1 MSVLEEIQAARRN
14 LERPSGEEKSPV
26 SILDTIRSLKQDL
39 VDGSEITELGQAP
52 VAAGFEAGVK
62 GLQSSK
68 QTATAAFNY
77 LTDDPEAAKQNLVE
91 ADKLD
96 GQAGRIG
103 QHLASFEDFIEDPGF
118 SNFAEMSAFK
128 LGQAAPSAIE
138 SLALATA
145 GAAVGLTTTGVGAV
159 PGLVGGLVAKG
170 KAKRMVRDAV
180 LDYAKGEASD
190 EQAEV
195 AQQALKLGARAAFGA
210 KAGAAS
216 GGYYQ
221 GVASS
226 FSESMETGQDPI
238 EAAKLAAVMGV
249 PFAAADVA
257 PEILFVK
264 SLAKLAKSSKG
275 SAMGDFA
282 SSTLKQGGAETFAEG
297 SQESLIVAQR
307 FQQDPNYDSDRA
319 IMRIADA
326 AYSGLVGG
334 SAIGTTSGSVKA
346 ALTAARN
353 MLNDTRKT
361 MDQNTTSE
369 ATVKNFEFDD
379 LSPQGMAQ
387 VPLNELVYAV
397 QDVQDGQTLEADPIS
412 QEHAAAA
419 IQELNRRAEEMGQ
432 NRFQELV
439 MRELNAGKTQDPLS
453 ELDQAAPNESDLP
466 EAGATEQRAIDNY
479 EDEDIATAETT
490 QGFEERLLGHKNK
503 KTLVGY
509 KIGSNG
515 LKDRLAELQEE
526 NPGRQ
531 YRLVQKDGK
540 GYVEEVV
547 ESSFDVTE
555 IVNEGIT
562 KARAGVLKKGVDR
575 TVPATDPQGKDFKL
589 APTELAFAGQR
600 ANNKD
605 KANAASMTY
614 PQLIMSGFLRMVQEL
629 TEKGFKID
637 LDSLPDDTV
646 IIRGKAKNGVPIR
659 TQYTWGDLK
668 RTWAQRKDTREGSAF
683 DGLSAKEQKLIE
695 TEEQIEKLRRDP
707 SVGATRNELD
717 ELIIQRDAQ
726 LAEIESRDDTETD
739 TTVMGAI
746 QQEQE
751 EQKALILDEDGKA
764 IIYSAGKPRDG
775 KTITAP
781 KDESIE
787 YGVINKKGKPA
798 SQKQQDIIDGRAERK
813 AKKTAD
819 AQARRERLEQDKKDK
834 QAEADQTKQA
844 TQERVAETKAKR
856 DAAKPKAKAQPKQ
869 EQKPQP
875 KAKPKP
881 KPKAKP
887 LTRKESGKVSFYG
900 SFPDVFARYANAIV
914 SAIGIKTKIHI
925 MWADDLQAFNE
936 QNGDPIGEASVK
948 NAIDGTLKGFVAQR
962 DGNAYIV
969 LSKDIGN
976 PFRQAL
982 VAAVL
987 GHELGHVLFKESI
1000 NNLSKENLA
1009 RLKKAYQEQ
1018 LKTKNNKQ
1026 YTNDDA
1032 GFEEWYADQVSAWAG
1047 KQTKTPGK
1055 FAESHFKRIGL
1066 KMQQIWRKSRSFVRQ
1081 MFRSA
1086 TDTQKAQT
1094 RTLKD
1099 RFTLD
1104 ETFEQY
1110 MESVLNSVNGA
1121 QSRSEPNWRY
1131 ANKTDSAKN
1140 NYNRMKDDFLNK
1152 VGSIEGKPLLTK
1164 LMEAMKDIWNSSL
1177 FDGLA
1182 KVLFS
1187 ADQYAR
1193 SRLGQY
1199 GPAFAN
1205 LFYHR
1210 TQSAKDAMGDMLN
1223 KSHRAL
1229 DKWNAQFS
1237 EIIGKDQDISR
1248 KVLEEMQSGVP
1259 INESV
1264 DPKMRQKLADFFDR
1278 FHSDYLV
1285 KRIPGIGKVQN
1296 YFPIVYNIAALQ
1308 ENPDAFL
1315 AELAKAGLNPKEAQ
1329 TVMRA
1334 MLDNDGAFTEEMPN
1348 PELVGPSFDS
1358 KLQRKLKNIDMQA
1371 MQKLGFYQDPMLA
1384 VQLYLKQATKH
1395 AEYNVIKKQAEE
1407 LINKMPPKQRAHAR
1421 QIVLGYMGRL
1431 GANIDPKWNKFQSYI
1446 AALQFATT
1454 LLFATVASF
1463 TDLGNPIVR
1472 AKDMDGFKSALR
1484 NWRKY
1489 MSKQSREEMT
1499 QFAERIGAASREAV
1513 QDALHQAYNSEYID
1527 PGARKW
1533 SDKYFKAIGLEHW
1546 TRMTRIIAA
1555 NMARDFIATHTKKA
1569 AAGDVRSLRYLKE
1582 LGLTPE
1588 IVAKGFDI
1596 ENDSMDLTT
1605 PEGEA
1610 VQNAILQFVDE
1621 AIIRPN
1627 AAQRPVWA
1635 SDPHYMLIWQLKSFF
1650 YSFGQVVVGGVAR
1663 EMQSRWAEGDR
1674 AKAAIPA
1681 IVLFGALLPLAALA
1695 LQTRELIKGA
1705 FKDDE
1710 REKPE
1715 EETIS
1720 YLFDLVDRAGI
1731 LGPLSIVKSINDA
1744 GNYGRSGIVA
1754 ALGPTAG
1761 TIETFLDED
1770 TRNLVKRLTPIYSQ
1784 L

>member
-1 MSVLEEIQAARRN
+1 MSGN
-14 LERPSGEEKSPV
+14 LLRD
-26 SILDTIRSLKQDL
+26 INSLKRDIEKQAETKSSGLPGRISLLRQDL
-39 VDGSEITELGQAP
+39 D
-52 VAAGFEAGVK
+52 AGMILTDQNLTPMEAGMEAGRQ
-62 GLQSSK
+62 GLRSAK
-68 QTATAAFNY
+68 NTALSAGNY
-77 LTDDPEAAKQNLVE
+77 LIGDDDTG
-91 ADKLD
+91 ADYLKKAQAID
-96 GQAGRIG
+96 GQVGRLSG
-103 QHLASFEDFIEDPGF
+103 QYTSFEEFIDDPGF
-118 SNFAEMSAFK
+118 SNFAEMTTFK
-128 LGQAAPSAIE
+128 LGQAVPSAIE
-138 SLALATA
+138 SFASGTA
-145 GAAVGLTTTGVGAV
+145 GAAIGFVSGGGVGAV
-159 PGLVGGLVAKG
+159 PGFVGGLVAKG
-170 KAKRMVRDAV
+170 QAKRMIRDAIV
-180 LDYAKGEASD
+180 DYAKGEATD
-190 EQAEV
+190 EQKNV
-195 AQQALKLGARAAFGA
+195 AQQALKFGA
-210 KAGAAS
+210 VKSFNGAKRGVVPGAKVGAMS
-216 GGYYQ
+216 TGYYQ
-221 GVASS
+221 GVAAS
-226 FSESMETGQDPI
+226 FGESLETDQDRQ
-238 EAAKLAAVMGV
+238 EAAGIAALMGI

-264 SLAKLAKSSKG
+264 SLAKLGRSTG
-275 SAMGDFA
+275 NTSALKAFGGA
-282 SSTLKQGGAETFAEG
+282 VVKQGAAEALAEG
-297 SQESLIVAQR
+297 GQESLIVAQR
-307 FQQDPNYDSDRA
+307 FQQDPNYDKERA
-319 IMRIADA
+319 VMRIADS
-326 AYSGLVGG
+326 AYSGLVAGKALG
-334 SAIGTTSGSVKA
+334 VASGTVSA
-346 ALTAARN
+346 ALTSARSA
-353 MLNDTRKT
+353 LDKTRQTIHEKT
-361 MDQNTTSE
+361 APSGE
-369 ATVKNFEFDD
+369 AETVKNFEFDD
-379 LSPQGMAQ
+379 LSPEGMAQ

-397 QDVQDGQTLEADPIS
+397 QDVQDGQIQEGDPIS

-419 IQELNRRAEEMGQ
+419 IQELNRRGEEMGQ

-439 MRELNAGKTQDPLS
+439 MRELNAGKTADPLS
-453 ELDQAAPNESDLP
+453 ELDQATPNESDLP
-466 EAGATEQRAIDNY
+466 EAGATEQRAADNY

-490 QGFEERLLGHKNK
+490 QGFEERLIGKNK
-503 KTLVGY
+503 KGDGY
-509 KIGSNG
+509 KLNSKAIKNRMA
-515 LKDRLAELQEE
+515 KLQEE

-531 YRLVQKDGK
+531 YRIVQKEGSAFI
-540 GYVEEVV
+540 EEVV
-547 ESSFDVTE
+547 ESSFDVSE

-562 KARAGVLKKGVDR
+562 KARAGVLADGADR

-589 APTELAFAGQR
+589 SPKELAFAGQR

-605 KANAASMTY
+605 KANASNMTY
-614 PQLIMSGFLRMVQEL
+614 PQLIMSGLLRMVQEL

-637 LDSLPDDTV
+637 LEALPDDTV
-646 IIRGKAKNGVPIR
+646 IVGGKVINGVPIR
-659 TQYTWGDLK
+659 TQYTYGDLK
-668 RTWAQRKDTREGSAF
+668 KAWAQRKDTREGSAF
-683 DGLSAKEQKLIE
+683 DGLTAKEQRLIK
-695 TEEQIEKLRRDP
+695 TEEQIEKLEQGP
-707 SVGATRNELD
+707 IND
-717 ELIIQRDAQ
+717 ETQSEIDNLTIQRDAQ

-739 TTVMGAI
+739 TTVMGTI

-751 EQKALILDEDGKA
+751 EQKARIFDEDGKP
-764 IIYSAGKPRDG
+764 IIYSNNRGTKPEVKIPSRLD
-775 KTITAP
+775 
-781 KDESIE
+781 SRR
-787 YGVINKKGKPA
+787 KGN
-798 SQKQQDIIDGRAERK
+798 QNR
-813 AKKTAD
+813 
-819 AQARRERLEQDKKDK
+819 KKDK
-834 QAEADQTKQA
+834 QAE
-844 TQERVAETKAKR
+844 TQERVATTKAKR
-856 DAAKPKAKAQPKQ
+856 DTAKPEAQPKQEQKPKAQPKQ
-869 EQKPQP
+869 EQKP
-875 KAKPKP
+875 KAT
-881 KPKAKP
+881 PKAKP

-925 MWADDLQAFNE
+925 MWADDLKAFNE

-1308 ENPDAFL
+1308 GNPDAFL

-1431 GANIDPKWNKFQSYI
+1431 GADIDPKWNKFQSYI

-1770 TRNLVKRLTPIYSQ
+1770 MGNLVKRLTPIYSQ

>member
-1 MSVLEEIQAARRN
+1 MSVLQEIQAARRRF
-14 LERPSGEEKSPV
+14 EKPSSEEQSPV
-26 SILDTIRSLKQDL
+26 STLDAIRSLRQDL

-52 VAAGFEAGVK
+52 VEAGFEAGIK

-68 QTATAAFNY
+68 QTAAAAFNY

-361 MDQNTTSE
+361 MDAFGPAPREGRTFTPE
-369 ATVKNFEFDD
+369 ADEASDTGPAPREGRTFTPEADEASDTGPTVNSFEFEDT
-379 LSPQGMAQ
+379 SPEGMAKA
-387 VPLNELVYAV
+387 PLNELLYAAK
-397 QDVQDGQTLEADPIS
+397 DAQDGETLAADPTT

-419 IQELNRRAEEMGQ
+419 IQELNRRSEEMGQ

-439 MRELNAGKTQDPLS
+439 RRELQQGSTQPENDQS
-453 ELDQAAPNESDLP
+453 EVDQEIFNETDLP
-466 EAGATEQRAIDNY
+466 EAGATEQR
-479 EDEDIATAETT
+479 TADGELSEQP
-490 QGFEERLLGHKNK
+490 QGFEERLLGKNTKGDGYVPGSRAIRTRLK
-503 KTLVGY
+503 K
-509 KIGSNG
+509 
-515 LKDRLAELQEE
+515 LQEE
-526 NPGRQ
+526 NPGLQ
-531 YRLVQKDGK
+531 YRLVQKDGTEFI
-540 GYVEEVV
+540 EEVV
-547 ESSFDVTE
+547 ESSFDVSQ
-555 IVNEGIT
+555 IINEGVT
-562 KARAGVLKKGVDR
+562 KARAGTKEGGKDR
-575 TVPATDPQGKDFKL
+575 TLPATDPQGKDINL
-589 APTELAFAGQR
+589 SPVELAYAGMR

-605 KANAASMTY
+605 KANASSMTY
-614 PQLIMSGFLRMVQEL
+614 PQLLMSGFLRMNQEL
-629 TEKGFKID
+629 ADKGFKIN
-637 LDSLPDDTV
+637 LDTLPDSTV
-646 IIRGKAKNGVPIR
+646 IAKANGKA
-659 TQYTWGDLK
+659 YTWGGLK
-668 RTWAQRKDTREGSAF
+668 KAWAKRADTKEGSAF
-683 DGLSAKEQKLIE
+683 DGKAAKEDALIS
-695 TEEQIEKLRRDP
+695 TEEQIDKLITELEALDP
-707 SVGATRNELD
+707 DLQGRAAQASAELD
-717 ELIIQRDAQ
+717 I
-726 LAEIESRDDTETD
+726 AEASREDQANVLEQNEEVETD
-739 TTVMGAI
+739 TIAMGEA
-746 QQEQE
+746 Q
-751 EQKALILDEDGKA
+751 A
-764 IIYSAGKPRDG
+764 
-775 KTITAP
+775 
-781 KDESIE
+781 
-787 YGVINKKGKPA
+787 
-798 SQKQQDIIDGRAERK
+798 QQD
-813 AKKTAD
+813 AKKTRTVD
-819 AQARRERLEQDKKDK
+819 ENGNPINYSTRKG
-834 QAEADQTKQA
+834 T
-844 TQERVAETKAKR
+844 
-856 DAAKPKAKAQPKQ
+856 KPKATP
-869 EQKPQP
+869 
-875 KAKPKP
+875 KPKP
-881 KPKAKP
+881 KPKATPKP
-887 LTRKESGKVSFYG
+887 KPKPKPAQKSAPVKERVIGKVSVWG
-900 SFPDVFARYANAIV
+900 SFPDVFANYANAIIAAV
-914 SAIGIKTKIHI
+914 GIKKKVNIL
-925 MWADDLQAFNE
+925 WAEDADAFFE
-936 QNGDPIGEASVK
+936 QNPGV
-948 NAIDGTLKGFVAQR
+948 IDGAVINKATEGKQR
-962 DGNAYIV
+962 AMVYQLDDVAYIFIK
-969 LSKDIGN
+969 KDLGN
-976 PFRQAL
+976 DYRIANT
-982 VAAVL
+982 AAIL
-987 GHELGHVLFKESI
+987 GHELGHILYRESI
-1000 NNLSKENLA
+1000 DNMSEANLA
-1009 RLKKAYQEQ
+1009 RLQKAYQEQ
-1018 LKTKNNKQ
+1018 LKTKSNKQ
-1026 YTNDDA
+1026 YTNDDQ
-1032 GFEEWYADQVSAWAG
+1032 GFQEWYSDQVSAWAA
-1047 KQTKTPGK
+1047 KQTKTPTK
-1055 FAESHFKRIGL
+1055 FAESHFKRVAA
-1066 KMQQIWRKSRSFVRQ
+1066 KMQTLWRKARQFVRQ
-1081 MFRSA
+1081 NIRSLSPEA
-1086 TDTQKAQT
+1086 RESL
-1094 RTLKD
+1094 RTMKD

-1308 ENPDAFL
+1308 GNPDAFL

-1431 GANIDPKWNKFQSYI
+1431 GADIDPKWNKFQSYI

-1770 TRNLVKRLTPIYSQ
+1770 MGNLVKRLTPIYSQ

>member
-1 MSVLEEIQAARRN
+1 MSVLQEIQAARRRF
-14 LERPSGEEKSPV
+14 EKPSSEEQSPV
-26 SILDTIRSLKQDL
+26 STLDAIRSLRQDL

-52 VAAGFEAGVK
+52 VEAGFEAGIK

-68 QTATAAFNY
+68 QTAAAAFNY

-361 MDQNTTSE
+361 MDAFGPAPREGRTFTPE
-369 ATVKNFEFDD
+369 ADEASDTGPTVNSFEFEDT
-379 LSPQGMAQ
+379 SPEGMAKA
-387 VPLNELVYAV
+387 PLNELLYAAK
-397 QDVQDGQTLEADPIS
+397 DAQDGETLAADPTT

-419 IQELNRRAEEMGQ
+419 IQELNRRSEEMGQ

-439 MRELNAGKTQDPLS
+439 RRELQQGSTQPENDQS
-453 ELDQAAPNESDLP
+453 EVDQEIFNETDLP
-466 EAGATEQRAIDNY
+466 EAGATEQR
-479 EDEDIATAETT
+479 TADGELSEQP
-490 QGFEERLLGHKNK
+490 QGFEERLLGKNTKGDGYVPGSRAIRTRLK
-503 KTLVGY
+503 K
-509 KIGSNG
+509 
-515 LKDRLAELQEE
+515 LQEE
-526 NPGRQ
+526 NPGLQ
-531 YRLVQKDGK
+531 YRLVQKDGTEFI
-540 GYVEEVV
+540 EEVV
-547 ESSFDVTE
+547 ESSFDVSQ
-555 IVNEGIT
+555 IINEGVT
-562 KARAGVLKKGVDR
+562 KARAGTKEGGKDR
-575 TVPATDPQGKDFKL
+575 TLPATDPQGKDINL
-589 APTELAFAGQR
+589 SPVELAYAGMR

-605 KANAASMTY
+605 KANASSMTY
-614 PQLIMSGFLRMVQEL
+614 PQLLMSGFLRMNQEL
-629 TEKGFKID
+629 ADKGFKIN
-637 LDSLPDDTV
+637 LDTLPDSTV
-646 IIRGKAKNGVPIR
+646 IAKANGKA
-659 TQYTWGDLK
+659 YTWGDLK
-668 RTWAQRKDTREGSAF
+668 KAWAKRADTKEGSAF
-683 DGLSAKEQKLIE
+683 DGKAAKEDALIS
-695 TEEQIEKLRRDP
+695 TEEQIDKLITELEALDP
-707 SVGATRNELD
+707 DLQGRAAQASAELD
-717 ELIIQRDAQ
+717 I
-726 LAEIESRDDTETD
+726 AEASREDQANVLEQNEEVETD
-739 TTVMGAI
+739 TIAMGEA
-746 QQEQE
+746 Q
-751 EQKALILDEDGKA
+751 A
-764 IIYSAGKPRDG
+764 
-775 KTITAP
+775 
-781 KDESIE
+781 
-787 YGVINKKGKPA
+787 
-798 SQKQQDIIDGRAERK
+798 QQD
-813 AKKTAD
+813 AKKTRTVD
-819 AQARRERLEQDKKDK
+819 ENGNPINYSTRKG
-834 QAEADQTKQA
+834 T
-844 TQERVAETKAKR
+844 
-856 DAAKPKAKAQPKQ
+856 KPKATP
-869 EQKPQP
+869 
-875 KAKPKP
+875 KPKP
-881 KPKAKP
+881 KPKATPKP
-887 LTRKESGKVSFYG
+887 KPKPKPAQKSAPVKERVIGKVSVWG
-900 SFPDVFARYANAIV
+900 SFPDVFANYANAIIAAV
-914 SAIGIKTKIHI
+914 GIKKKVNIL
-925 MWADDLQAFNE
+925 WAEDADAFFE
-936 QNGDPIGEASVK
+936 QNPGV
-948 NAIDGTLKGFVAQR
+948 IDGAVINKATEGKQR
-962 DGNAYIV
+962 AMVYQLDDVAYIFIK
-969 LSKDIGN
+969 KDLGN
-976 PFRQAL
+976 DYRIANT
-982 VAAVL
+982 AAIL
-987 GHELGHVLFKESI
+987 GHELGHILYRESI
-1000 NNLSKENLA
+1000 DNMSEANLA
-1009 RLKKAYQEQ
+1009 RLQKAYQEQ
-1018 LKTKNNKQ
+1018 LKTKSNKQ
-1026 YTNDDA
+1026 YTNDDQ
-1032 GFEEWYADQVSAWAG
+1032 GFQEWYSDQVSAWAA
-1047 KQTKTPGK
+1047 KQTKTPTK
-1055 FAESHFKRIGL
+1055 FAESHFKRVAA
-1066 KMQQIWRKSRSFVRQ
+1066 KMQTLWRKARQFVRQ
-1081 MFRSA
+1081 NIRSLSPEA
-1086 TDTQKAQT
+1086 RESL
-1094 RTLKD
+1094 RTMKD

-1308 ENPDAFL
+1308 GNPDAFL

-1431 GANIDPKWNKFQSYI
+1431 GADIDPKWNKFQSYI

-1770 TRNLVKRLTPIYSQ
+1770 MGNLVKRLTPIYSQ

>member
-1 MSVLEEIQAARRN
+1 MSVLQEIQAARRRF
-14 LERPSGEEKSPV
+14 EKPSSEEQSPV
-26 SILDTIRSLKQDL
+26 STLDAIRSLRQDL

-52 VAAGFEAGVK
+52 VEAGFEAGIK

-68 QTATAAFNY
+68 QTAAAAFNY

-361 MDQNTTSE
+361 MDAFGPAPREGRTFTPE
-369 ATVKNFEFDD
+369 ADEASDTGPAPREGRTFTPEADEASDTGPTVNSFEFEDT
-379 LSPQGMAQ
+379 SPEGMAKA
-387 VPLNELVYAV
+387 PLNELLYAAK
-397 QDVQDGQTLEADPIS
+397 DAQDGETLAADPTT

-419 IQELNRRAEEMGQ
+419 IQELNRRSEEMGQ

-439 MRELNAGKTQDPLS
+439 RRELQQGSTQPENDQS
-453 ELDQAAPNESDLP
+453 EVDQEIFNETDLP
-466 EAGATEQRAIDNY
+466 EAGATEQR
-479 EDEDIATAETT
+479 TADGELSEQP
-490 QGFEERLLGHKNK
+490 QGFEERLLGKNTKGDGYVPGSRAIRTRLK
-503 KTLVGY
+503 K
-509 KIGSNG
+509 
-515 LKDRLAELQEE
+515 LQEE
-526 NPGRQ
+526 NPGLQ
-531 YRLVQKDGK
+531 YRLVQKDGTEFI
-540 GYVEEVV
+540 EEVV
-547 ESSFDVTE
+547 ESSFDVSQ
-555 IVNEGIT
+555 IINEGVT
-562 KARAGVLKKGVDR
+562 KARAGTKEGGKDR
-575 TVPATDPQGKDFKL
+575 TLPATDPQGKDINL
-589 APTELAFAGQR
+589 SPVELAYAGMR

-605 KANAASMTY
+605 KANASSMTY
-614 PQLIMSGFLRMVQEL
+614 PQLLMSGFLRMNQEL
-629 TEKGFKID
+629 ADKGFKIN
-637 LDSLPDDTV
+637 LDTLPDSTV
-646 IIRGKAKNGVPIR
+646 IAKANGKA
-659 TQYTWGDLK
+659 YTWGDLK
-668 RTWAQRKDTREGSAF
+668 KAWAKRADTKEGSAF
-683 DGLSAKEQKLIE
+683 DGKAAKEDALIS
-695 TEEQIEKLRRDP
+695 TEEQIDKLITELEALDP
-707 SVGATRNELD
+707 DLQGRAAQASAELD
-717 ELIIQRDAQ
+717 I
-726 LAEIESRDDTETD
+726 AEASREDQANVLEQNEEVETD
-739 TTVMGAI
+739 TIAMGEA
-746 QQEQE
+746 Q
-751 EQKALILDEDGKA
+751 A
-764 IIYSAGKPRDG
+764 
-775 KTITAP
+775 
-781 KDESIE
+781 
-787 YGVINKKGKPA
+787 
-798 SQKQQDIIDGRAERK
+798 QQD
-813 AKKTAD
+813 AKKTRTVD
-819 AQARRERLEQDKKDK
+819 ENGNPINYSTRKG
-834 QAEADQTKQA
+834 T
-844 TQERVAETKAKR
+844 
-856 DAAKPKAKAQPKQ
+856 KPKATP
-869 EQKPQP
+869 
-875 KAKPKP
+875 KPKP
-881 KPKAKP
+881 KPKATPKP
-887 LTRKESGKVSFYG
+887 KPKPKPAQKSAPVKERVIGKVSVWG
-900 SFPDVFARYANAIV
+900 SFPDVFANYANAIIAAV
-914 SAIGIKTKIHI
+914 GIKKKVNIL
-925 MWADDLQAFNE
+925 WAEDADAFFE
-936 QNGDPIGEASVK
+936 QNPGV
-948 NAIDGTLKGFVAQR
+948 IDGAVINKATEGKQR
-962 DGNAYIV
+962 AMVYQLDDVAYIFIK
-969 LSKDIGN
+969 KDLGN
-976 PFRQAL
+976 DYRIANT
-982 VAAVL
+982 AAIL
-987 GHELGHVLFKESI
+987 GHELGHILYRESI
-1000 NNLSKENLA
+1000 DNMSEANLA
-1009 RLKKAYQEQ
+1009 RLQKAYQEQ
-1018 LKTKNNKQ
+1018 LKTKSNKQ
-1026 YTNDDA
+1026 YTNDDQ
-1032 GFEEWYADQVSAWAG
+1032 GFQEWYSDQVSAWAA
-1047 KQTKTPGK
+1047 KQTKTPTK
-1055 FAESHFKRIGL
+1055 FAESHFKRVAA
-1066 KMQQIWRKSRSFVRQ
+1066 KMQTLWRKARQFVRQ
-1081 MFRSA
+1081 NIRSLSPEA
-1086 TDTQKAQT
+1086 RESL
-1094 RTLKD
+1094 RTMKD

-1308 ENPDAFL
+1308 GNPDAFL

-1431 GANIDPKWNKFQSYI
+1431 GADIDPKWNKFQSYI

-1770 TRNLVKRLTPIYSQ
+1770 MGNLVKRLTPIYSQ

>member
-1 MSVLEEIQAARRN
+1 MSGFDIDQQIDDLEKQIA
-14 LERPSGEEKSPV
+14 
-26 SILDTIRSLKQDL
+26 LDTKSESIIPNIDL
-39 VDGSEITELGQAP
+39 MIADLEAGEVMTPQNLSATE
-52 VAAGFEAGVK
+52 AGFEAGRK
-62 GLQSSK
+62 GLSSSK
-68 QTATAAFNY
+68 ETAVAAFDY
-77 LTDDPEAAKQNLVE
+77 LTGDDEAGAARLKTAE
-91 ADKLD
+91 TID
-96 GQAGRIG
+96 GQVGRLSS
-103 QHLASFEDFIEDPGF
+103 QYASFEDFIEDPGF

-128 LGQAAPSAIE
+128 LGQAVPSAIE
-138 SLALATA
+138 SLAAGTA
-145 GAAVGLTTTGVGAV
+145 GAAIGFSTGAGIGALPGFAAGIVG
-159 PGLVGGLVAKG
+159 KG
-170 KAKRMVRDAV
+170 QAKRMVRDAI
-180 LDYAKGEASD
+180 LDYAKGKGT
-190 EQAEV
+190 AESIDV
-195 AQQALKLGARAAFGA
+195 AQQALKLGAIQKYASTGA
-210 KAGAAS
+210 KVGALS
-216 GGYYQ
+216 TGYYQ

-226 FSESMETGQDPI
+226 FSESMETGQNPA
-238 EAAKLAAVMGV
+238 EAARLAALVGA
-249 PFAAADVA
+249 PFALADVA
-257 PEILFVK
+257 PEILFIK
-264 SLAKLAKSSKG
+264 SLSKLAKSTGATSAIGTVVG
-275 SAMGDFA
+275 SA
-282 SSTLKQGGAETFAEG
+282 LKQGGAETLAEG
-297 SQESLIVAQR
+297 SQEALIVAQR
-307 FQQDPNYDSDRA
+307 FQQDPNYDKERA

-326 AYSGLVGG
+326 AYSGLVAGG
-334 SAIGTTSGSVKA
+334 ALGTTSGTIKA
-346 ALTAARN
+346 TFTSAQGVLD
-353 MLNDTRKT
+353 DTRKKMNAFGPAPREGRT
-361 MDQNTTSE
+361 FTPE
-369 ATVKNFEFDD
+369 ADEASDTGPAPREGRTFTPEADEASDTGPAPREGRTFTPEADEASDTGPTVNSFEFEDT
-379 LSPQGMAQ
+379 SPEGMAKA
-387 VPLNELVYAV
+387 PLNELLYAV
-397 QDVQDGQTLEADPIS
+397 KDAQDGETLAADPTT

-419 IQELNRRAEEMGQ
+419 IQELNRRSEEMGQ

-439 MRELNAGKTQDPLS
+439 RRELQQGSTQPENDQS
-453 ELDQAAPNESDLP
+453 EVDQEIFNETDLP
-466 EAGATEQRAIDNY
+466 EAGATEQR
-479 EDEDIATAETT
+479 TADGELSEQP
-490 QGFEERLLGHKNK
+490 QGFEERLLGKNTKGDGYVPGSRAIRTRLK
-503 KTLVGY
+503 K
-509 KIGSNG
+509 
-515 LKDRLAELQEE
+515 LQEE
-526 NPGRQ
+526 NPGLQ
-531 YRLVQKDGK
+531 YRLVQKDGTEFI
-540 GYVEEVV
+540 EEVV
-547 ESSFDVTE
+547 ESSFDVSQ
-555 IVNEGIT
+555 IINEGVT
-562 KARAGVLKKGVDR
+562 KARAGTKEGGKDR
-575 TVPATDPQGKDFKL
+575 TLPATDPQGKDINL
-589 APTELAFAGQR
+589 SPVELAYAGMR

-605 KANAASMTY
+605 KANASSMTY
-614 PQLIMSGFLRMVQEL
+614 PQLLMSGFLRMNQEL
-629 TEKGFKID
+629 ADKGFKIN
-637 LDSLPDDTV
+637 LDTLPDSTV
-646 IIRGKAKNGVPIR
+646 IAKANGKA
-659 TQYTWGDLK
+659 YTWGDLK
-668 RTWAQRKDTREGSAF
+668 KAWAKRADTKEGSAF
-683 DGLSAKEQKLIE
+683 DGKAAKEDALIS
-695 TEEQIEKLRRDP
+695 TEEQIDKLITELEALDP
-707 SVGATRNELD
+707 DLQGRAAQASAELD
-717 ELIIQRDAQ
+717 I
-726 LAEIESRDDTETD
+726 AEASREDQANVLEQNEEVETD
-739 TTVMGAI
+739 TIAMGEA
-746 QQEQE
+746 Q
-751 EQKALILDEDGKA
+751 A
-764 IIYSAGKPRDG
+764 
-775 KTITAP
+775 
-781 KDESIE
+781 
-787 YGVINKKGKPA
+787 
-798 SQKQQDIIDGRAERK
+798 QQD
-813 AKKTAD
+813 AKKTRTVD
-819 AQARRERLEQDKKDK
+819 ENGNPINYSTRKG
-834 QAEADQTKQA
+834 T
-844 TQERVAETKAKR
+844 
-856 DAAKPKAKAQPKQ
+856 KPKATP
-869 EQKPQP
+869 
-875 KAKPKP
+875 KPKP
-881 KPKAKP
+881 KPKATPKP
-887 LTRKESGKVSFYG
+887 KPKPKPAQKSAPVKERVIGKVSVWG
-900 SFPDVFARYANAIV
+900 SFPDVFANYANAIIAAV
-914 SAIGIKTKIHI
+914 GIKKKVNIL
-925 MWADDLQAFNE
+925 WAEDADAFFE
-936 QNGDPIGEASVK
+936 QNPGV
-948 NAIDGTLKGFVAQR
+948 IDGAVINKATEGKQR
-962 DGNAYIV
+962 AMVYQLDDVAYIFIK
-969 LSKDIGN
+969 KDLGN
-976 PFRQAL
+976 DYRIANT
-982 VAAVL
+982 AAIL
-987 GHELGHVLFKESI
+987 GHELGHILYRESI
-1000 NNLSKENLA
+1000 DNMSEANLA
-1009 RLKKAYQEQ
+1009 RLQKAYQEQ
-1018 LKTKNNKQ
+1018 LKTKSNKQ
-1026 YTNDDA
+1026 YTNDDQ
-1032 GFEEWYADQVSAWAG
+1032 GFQEWYSDQVSAWAA
-1047 KQTKTPGK
+1047 KQTKTPTK
-1055 FAESHFKRIGL
+1055 FAESHFKRVAA
-1066 KMQQIWRKSRSFVRQ
+1066 KMQTLWRKGRQFVRQ
-1081 MFRSA
+1081 NIRSLSPEA
-1086 TDTQKAQT
+1086 RESL
-1094 RTLKD
+1094 RTMKD

-1237 EIIGKDQDISR
+1237 EIIGKDQYISR

-1259 INESV
+1259 INESI

-1308 ENPDAFL
+1308 GNPDAFL

-1431 GANIDPKWNKFQSYI
+1431 GADIDPKWNKFQSYI

-1650 YSFGQVVVGGVAR
+1650 YSFGQVIVGGVAR

-1770 TRNLVKRLTPIYSQ
+1770 MGNLVKRLTPIYSQ

>member
-1 MSVLEEIQAARRN
+1 MSVLEEIQAARRS

-26 SILDTIRSLKQDL
+26 STLDTIRSLKQDL

-128 LGQAAPSAIE
+128 LGQAAPSALE
-138 SLALATA
+138 SLALASA

-180 LDYAKGEASD
+180 LDYAKGEAND

-195 AQQALKLGARAAFGA
+195 AQQALKLGARVSFGA

-216 GGYYQ
+216 SGYYQ
-221 GVASS
+221 GVAAS
-226 FSESMETGQDPI
+226 FSESRETGQDPVD
-238 EAAKLAAVMGV
+238 AAGLAAVMGV

-282 SSTLKQGGAETFAEG
+282 SSTLRQGAAEALAEG
-297 SQESLIVAQR
+297 GQESLIVAQR
-307 FQQDPNYDSDRA
+307 FQQDPNYDKERA
-319 IMRIADA
+319 VMRIADA
-326 AYSGLVGG
+326 AYSGLVAGKALG
-334 SAIGTTSGSVKA
+334 ATSGTVKA
-346 ALTAARN
+346 ALTSARN
-353 MLNDTRKT
+353 MLNKTRQTIHEKT
-361 MDQNTTSE
+361 APSGE
-369 ATVKNFEFDD
+369 AETVKNFEFDD
-379 LSPQGMAQ
+379 LSPEGMAQ

-397 QDVQDGQTLEADPIS
+397 QDVQDGQIQEADPIS

-419 IQELNRRAEEMGQ
+419 IQELNRRGEEMGQ

-439 MRELNAGKTQDPLS
+439 MRELNAGKTADPLS
-453 ELDQAAPNESDLP
+453 ELDQATPNESDLP
-466 EAGATEQRAIDNY
+466 EAGATEQRAADNY

-547 ESSFDVTE
+547 ESNFDVTE

-562 KARAGVLKKGVDR
+562 KARAGVLKEGVDR

-605 KANAASMTY
+605 KANAANMTY
-614 PQLIMSGFLRMVQEL
+614 PQLIMSGLLRMVQEL
-629 TEKGFKID
+629 TAKGFKMD
-637 LDSLPDDTV
+637 LDALPDDTV
-646 IIRGKAKNGVPIR
+646 IIRGKAKNGVPTR

-683 DGLSAKEQKLIE
+683 DGLTAKEQRLIE

-707 SVGATRNELD
+707 SVGATRNEVD

-739 TTVMGAI
+739 TTVMGTI

-751 EQKALILDEDGKA
+751 EQKARILDEDGKA
-764 IIYSAGKPRDG
+764 ITYPAGKPRDR

-781 KDESIE
+781 KDESLE
-787 YGVINKKGKPA
+787 YGVINKRGKPA

-813 AKKTAD
+813 AKKAAD
-819 AQARRERLEQDKKDK
+819 AQERRERIEQDNNDK
-834 QAEADQTKQA
+834 QAEAEQTKQA

-856 DAAKPKAKAQPKQ
+856 DAAKPKAKPKAKAQPKQ
-869 EQKPQP
+869 EQEQKP
-875 KAKPKP
+875 KAT
-881 KPKAKP
+881 PKAKP

-900 SFPDVFARYANAIV
+900 SFPDVFARYANAII

-962 DGNAYIV
+962 EGNAYIV

-976 PFRQAL
+976 PYRQAL

-1000 NNLSKENLA
+1000 NSLSKQNLA

-1018 LKTKNNKQ
+1018 LKTKSNKQ

-1086 TDTQKAQT
+1086 TDAQKAQT

-1110 MESVLNSVNGA
+1110 MNSVLESINVQESTAGSTSGSTTGGKIFESLGQLEGTPSV
-1121 QSRSEPNWRY
+1121 
-1131 ANKTDSAKN
+1131 
-1140 NYNRMKDDFLNK
+1140 
-1152 VGSIEGKPLLTK
+1152 TK
-1164 LMEAMKDIWNSSL
+1164 LVEAMRKIWDSG
-1177 FDGLA
+1177 FVDGLM
-1182 KVLFS
+1182 KIILS

-1193 SRLGQY
+1193 VRLGKL

-1210 TQSAKDAMGDMLN
+1210 TQSVTKGFGNMLN
-1223 KSHRAL
+1223 KANQAM
-1229 DKWNAQFS
+1229 DKWNAQFA
-1237 EIIGKDQDISR
+1237 EIIGEDTERSG
-1248 KVLEEMQSGVP
+1248 KVLAEMQSGVA
-1259 INESV
+1259 IENSI
-1264 DPKMRQKLADFFDR
+1264 DPEMRRQLADFFER
-1278 FHSDYLV
+1278 FHKDYLS
-1285 KRIPGIGKVQN
+1285 KRVPNIGKIKD
-1296 YFPIVYNIAALQ
+1296 YFPVVYNIAAMQ
-1308 ENPDAFL
+1308 ANPDAFL
-1315 AELAKAGLNPKEAQ
+1315 AELQKAGLNKRQSQ
-1329 TVMRA
+1329 TVMRT
-1334 MLDNDGAFTEEMPN
+1334 MLENNGAFVDDSPN
-1348 PELVGPSFDS
+1348 QEIFGPQFNSR
-1358 KLQRKLKNIDMQA
+1358 LQRALKNMDTKA
-1371 MQKLGFYQDPMLA
+1371 MQDLGFYQDPLIA
-1384 VQLYLKQATKH
+1384 VQSYLKQATKH
-1395 AEYNVIKKQAEE
+1395 AEYNVVKAEAE
-1407 LINKMPPKQRAHAR
+1407 KLINSMNPKQQAQAR
-1421 QIVLGYMGRL
+1421 KIVLGYMGRL
-1431 GANIDPKWNKFQSYI
+1431 GAEIDPTWNKYQSYI

-1454 LLFATVASF
+1454 LMFSVIASF
-1463 TDLGNPIVR
+1463 TDLANPIVR
-1472 AKDMDGFKSALR
+1472 AKDMDGFKSALS
-1484 NWRKY
+1484 NWRNY
-1489 MSKQSREEMT
+1489 MSKQTREDMVK
-1499 QFAERIGAASREAV
+1499 FAERIGAASREAV
-1513 QDALHQAYNSEYID
+1513 QEALHQANNSEFMEA
-1527 PGARKW
+1527 GARKW
-1533 SDKYFKAIGLEHW
+1533 SDKFFKAIGLEQW

-1555 NMARDFIATHTKKA
+1555 SMGRDFIVTHSRKA
-1569 AAGDVRSLRYLKE
+1569 AAGDVQSIRYLKE
-1582 LGLTPE
+1582 LGLTHQT
-1588 IVAKGFDI
+1588 VAKAYNQETDTLDI
-1596 ENDSMDLTT
+1596 ST

-1610 VQNAILQFVDE
+1610 VQEAILNFVDE
-1621 AIIRPN
+1621 SIIRPN

-1635 SDPHYMLIWQLKSFF
+1635 SDPHYMLLWQLKSFF
-1650 YSFGQVVVGGVAR
+1650 YSFGQIVVGGVVR
-1663 EMQSRWAEGDR
+1663 EMKARYKEGDKVG
-1674 AKAAIPA
+1674 AMMPPMILFAA
-1681 IVLFGALLPLAALA
+1681 LMPLAALG
-1695 LQTRELIKGA
+1695 LQTRELIKSA
-1705 FKDDE
+1705 FKE
-1710 REKPE
+1710 PREKE
-1715 EETIS
+1715 EDEVA
-1720 YLFDLVDRAGI
+1720 YVFDLVDRAGI
-1731 LGPLSIVKSINDA
+1731 LGPLSIIKSMFDA
-1744 GNYGRSGIVA
+1744 ESSGRS
-1754 ALGPTAG
+1754 ALVSVMGPTAG
-1761 TIETFLDED
+1761 SIETFVNGDLGD
-1770 TRNLVKRLTPIYSQ
+1770 LAKRLTPIYSQ